1 MEEDSIFIES
11 GIEVEGVAEE
21 GPEVHMDE
29 DEPDGEW
36 GGIEGME
43 ESNVA
48 QGGPNGHKG
57 GPKVNVTPTRDE
69 IRAINEASELFKSNT
84 FKLQVRNA

>member
-1 MEEDSIFIES
+1 MKDTIVAGS
-11 GIEVEGVAEE
+11 GIESEGISE
-21 GPEVHMDE
+21 GGSEADMDE

-36 GGIEGME
+36 GGIEEGDVLE
-43 ESNVA
+43 A
-48 QGGPNGHKG
+48 ARGGQTEHKG
-57 GPKVNVTPTRDE
+57 GQKVNVAPTRDE